1 MSPRSSKV
9 AKISVLAFFY
19 RRVVSDGRRF
29 FLYLHEYHYFL
40 LHLPFFWVRLGLT
53 VFTLRE
59 AFSVIRVA
67 GTLADFLVTF
77 CDFLFNVC
85 AMFPEFVLNG
95 AVRKRQKMTC

>member
-1 MSPRSSKV
+1 MV
-9 AKISVLAFFY
+9 GDFFY
-19 RRVVSDGRRF
+19 TF
-29 FLYLHEYHYFL
+29 TNIIIFL

-95 AVRKRQKMTC
+95 AVR

>member
-1 MSPRSSKV
+1 MSTRSSKV

-29 FLYLHEYHYFL
+29 FIKNFTNIIIFL

-67 GTLADFLVTF
+67 GTLADFF
-77 CDFLFNVC
+77 CDFL
-85 AMFPEFVLNG
+85 
-95 AVRKRQKMTC
+95 